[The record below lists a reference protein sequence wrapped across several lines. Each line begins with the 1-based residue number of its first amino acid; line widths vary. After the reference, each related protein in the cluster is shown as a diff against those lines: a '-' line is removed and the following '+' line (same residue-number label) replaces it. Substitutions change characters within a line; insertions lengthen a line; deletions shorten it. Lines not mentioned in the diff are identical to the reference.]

1 MFEPKDISKIRRQ
14 LGLTQSR
21 LADISGVSQSLIAK
35 IEAGKLDP
43 SFSKYKSIVEA
54 LLKLQ
59 RKDIKKAQDIMS
71 REIVYVTKGE
81 GLDKA
86 ARLMREHAVSQLPI
100 YDGTRVVGSI
110 SEKTI
115 LRLLS
120 ESGNPEEVFRKQIKG
135 AMDEP
140 FPTVSEQS
148 PVEVLYP
155 LLEFFQ
161 AVLVVREGIPVG
173 IVTKADLLKV

>member
-14 LGLTQSR
+14 LGLTQSE
-21 LADISGVSQSLIAK
+21 LANISGVSQSLIAK

-43 SFSKYKSIVEA
+43 SFSKYKTIVGA
-54 LLKLQ
+54 LLNLQ
-59 RKDIKKAQDIMS
+59 RKDVKRAQDIMS
-71 REIVYVTKGE
+71 KEIVYVTKGD

-86 ARLMREHAVSQLPI
+86 AKLMREHAVSQLPV
-100 YDGTRVVGSI
+100 YDGTGVIGGI

-115 LRLLS
+115 LKLLS
-120 ESGNPEEVFRKQIKG
+120 ESGNPEEVFRKEVKE

-140 FPTVSEQS
+140 FPTISERS

-161 AVLVVREGIPVG
+161 AVLVVSNGRPVG